1 MSFNGNKGGI
11 DVSVTNYFLPQ
22 SLDEALVLLEE
33 HKDDLLVMGGGTV
46 TMPLINEGV
55 SAPEQIM
62 GLKHTGLNYI
72 HQGKGQVV
80 IGATTTLSQVI
91 EESPIPLLGEAARN
105 SAGWTIRNM
114 ATVGGNFFVPPP
126 AGDFATAL
134 LALDAEVKLVSQGQ
148 ERFVPV
154 SDFYTGFMAN
164 VLRPSELLA
173 EIRVPVPEGQTAF
186 IKFGR
191 KSANTPAVVTVAAQV
206 MFEGELVQAA
216 RIAMNAV
223 GPHPIRARN
232 AEESLLGSPLD
243 DSAISTAASAAAEEC
258 QPFTD
263 AVASEWYRRKMV
275 EVYVSRV
282 LKKIA
287 GKEG

>member
-1 MSFNGNKGGI
+1 M
-11 DVSVTNYFLPQ
+11 SVTNYFLPQ
-22 SLDEALVLLEE
+22 SLDEAVNLLDE
-33 HKDDLLVMGGGTV
+33 HKDALLVMGGGTV
-46 TMPLINEGV
+46 AMPLINEGV
-55 SAPEQIM
+55 SAPEQVM
-62 GLKHTGLNYI
+62 GLRHSGLNYI
-72 HQGKGQVV
+72 HQGNGQVM

-91 EESPIPLLGEAARN
+91 EESPIPILGEAARN

-126 AGDFATAL
+126 AGDFAMAL
-134 LALDAEVKLVSQGQ
+134 LALDAKVKLVSQSQ

-164 VLRPSELLA
+164 VLQPDELLA
-173 EIRVPVPEGQTAF
+173 EVQAPVPQGETAF

-191 KSANTPAVVTVAAQV
+191 KSANTPAVVTVAAQIK
-206 MFEGELVQAA
+206 FDGDLVQAA
-216 RIAMNAV
+216 HIALNAV
-223 GPHPIRARN
+223 GPHPMRARN

-243 DSAISTAASAAAEEC
+243 NSAISAAATAAAEEC
-258 QPFTD
+258 QPYTD